1 FGMGSGG
8 TTALLPPD
16 KFGFV
21 PVRVDTANQNCN
33 LEQADFFAPLSR
45 ALQQSSLR
53 LSKTPSVL
61 SG

>member
-1 FGMGSGG
+1 M
-8 TTALLPPD
+8 PPD

>member
-1 FGMGSGG
+1 RFTAEFGMGSGG

-33 LEQADFFAPLSR
+33 LEQANFSHHSISCASTIVS
-45 ALQQSSLR
+45 SSL
-53 LSKTPSVL
+53 
-61 SG
+61 